1 MIWSDL
7 TTFLRFCF
15 SLIDLKYSLK
25 LVATKSFTSSSA
37 KNFKYHQSLEYRT
50 LCFIIRTKFFIK
62 LAMMKN
68 YDQSVEIFHNPNWPY
83 ISDHC
88 YRISIIGG
96 SGSGKGDVLL
106 NLTNI
111 KD

>member
-1 MIWSDL
+1 M
-7 TTFLRFCF
+7 
-15 SLIDLKYSLK
+15 
-25 LVATKSFTSSSA
+25 
-37 KNFKYHQSLEYRT
+37 
-50 LCFIIRTKFFIK
+50 FIIRTKFFSK

-83 ISDHC
+83 ISDHR

-106 NLTNI
+106 NLTKHQGLDI
-111 KD
+111 DRIYLYVRDPFESK

>member
-1 MIWSDL
+1 M
-7 TTFLRFCF
+7 
-15 SLIDLKYSLK
+15 
-25 LVATKSFTSSSA
+25 
-37 KNFKYHQSLEYRT
+37 
-50 LCFIIRTKFFIK
+50 FIIRTKFFSK

-83 ISDHC
+83 ISDHR

-106 NLTNI
+106 NLTKHQGLDI
-111 KD
+111 DRIYLYVRDPFKSK

>member
-1 MIWSDL
+1 M
-7 TTFLRFCF
+7 
-15 SLIDLKYSLK
+15 
-25 LVATKSFTSSSA
+25 
-37 KNFKYHQSLEYRT
+37 
-50 LCFIIRTKFFIK
+50 FIIRTKFFIK

-83 ISDHC
+83 ISDHR

-106 NLTNI
+106 NLTKHQGLDI
-111 KD
+111 DRIYLYVRDPFKSK

>member
-1 MIWSDL
+1 M
-7 TTFLRFCF
+7 
-15 SLIDLKYSLK
+15 
-25 LVATKSFTSSSA
+25 
-37 KNFKYHQSLEYRT
+37 
-50 LCFIIRTKFFIK
+50 FIIRTKFFIK

-106 NLTNI
+106 NLTKHQGLDI
-111 KD
+111 DRIYLYVRDPFESK

>member
-1 MIWSDL
+1 M
-7 TTFLRFCF
+7 
-15 SLIDLKYSLK
+15 
-25 LVATKSFTSSSA
+25 
-37 KNFKYHQSLEYRT
+37 
-50 LCFIIRTKFFIK
+50 FIIRTKFFIK

-83 ISDHC
+83 ISDHR

-106 NLTNI
+106 NLTKHQGLDI
-111 KD
+111 DRIYLYVRDPFESK